1 MTNNN
6 ETMNTEP
13 QALVYSMDAINS
25 ILSIIDRDLNVQGI
39 SQIRA
44 VSNIVGILSNPYK
57 QIGLQELIDKT
68 DNKQEEQTKETEEN
82 NA

>member
-25 ILSIIDRDLNVQGI
+25 ILAIIDRDLNVQGI

>member
-1 MTNNN
+1 MANNN

-25 ILSIIDRDLNVQGI
+25 ILAIIDRDLNVQGI

-68 DNKQEEQTKETEEN
+68 ENKQEEQTKETEEN

>member
-25 ILSIIDRDLNVQGI
+25 ILWIIDRDLNVQGI